1 MLIRTP
7 EGKRRI
13 DDALVLCVDQHRT
26 ESERSYVTVYLFT
39 GEQITGMVEQSEPVD
54 SLVESRMAA

>member
-1 MLIRTP
+1 MLIQTP

-39 GEQITGMVEQSEPVD
+39 GEQITGMLEQSEAVD
-54 SLVESRMAA
+54 SLVETLMAA

>member
-1 MLIRTP
+1 MLIQTP

-13 DDALVLCVDQHRT
+13 DDALVLCVDRHHT

-54 SLVESRMAA
+54 SLFESRIAA